1 MEEEDLRNMREH
13 LMAQYVDFGLY
24 VLCTWL
30 VVFEGQC
37 TPRLLTMVGKESP
50 IAEQDSVLSNS

>member
-1 MEEEDLRNMREH
+1 
-13 LMAQYVDFGLY
+13 MAQYVDFGLY

-50 IAEQDSVLSNS
+50 IAEQDGVLSSS